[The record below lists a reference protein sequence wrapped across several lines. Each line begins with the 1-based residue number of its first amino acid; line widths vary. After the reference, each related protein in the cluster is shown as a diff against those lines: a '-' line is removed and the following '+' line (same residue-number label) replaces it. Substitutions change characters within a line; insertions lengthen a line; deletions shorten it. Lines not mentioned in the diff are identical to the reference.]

1 MECPTFGKWTP
12 QVLLT
17 PNISYEQQLKRIFF
31 LLWSSPK
38 VLLPRLASLHSS
50 HLMSL
55 CDIFSS
61 QTHQGKLSAHPPPP
75 LKKKQRILHASLII
89 DTSNGLQLTSPGAQ
103 SSPWFLPQSAPG
115 WVTLVLN
122 ELPLWHSLKKDYV
135 VLIATYNMQ
144 GICHL
149 NESINGMNVQ

>member
-1 MECPTFGKWTP
+1 MNPSSAPDTQYFIWATIKTHFFSALEFTKSTAASPRFAPLVSSHVSLWYR
-12 QVLLT
+12 LL
-17 PNISYEQQLKRIFF
+17 SDSSGEALSSS
-31 LLWSSPK
+31 SSP
-38 VLLPRLASLHSS
+38 P
-50 HLMSL
+50 
-55 CDIFSS
+55 
-61 QTHQGKLSAHPPPP
+61 
-75 LKKKQRILHASLII
+75 KKKTTYPHASLII